1 VGGTWIPAVR
11 KKQLQ
16 YLLPLVQN
24 QFIESATLSNL
35 GRVSIPAFGDAG
47 EVTEVWFSPPCLSE
61 QLIPLAVGLA
71 GVGNE
76 LFLSIRTNRR
86 HIGDAAA
93 ERFARILREVLTA
106 SA

>member
-1 VGGTWIPAVR
+1 
-11 KKQLQ
+11 
-16 YLLPLVQN
+16 
-24 QFIESATLSNL
+24 
-35 GRVSIPAFGDAG
+35 
-47 EVTEVWFSPPCLSE
+47 
-61 QLIPLAVGLA
+61 VGLA